1 MVALSMRSTIVAT
14 LGSLVVA
21 QFPPTPH
28 GLTTKNVEAYP
39 GVSIAYKRTTIC
51 ETTAKAWA
59 GYIHMP
65 SSYLKDGEASEEVV
79 HDVFLNI
86 WNRREELEISS
97 FPNFLLTAVR
107 YQVYNR
113 LRSAKS
119 PVIYE
124 ADHSAFTAITDT
136 NRAEN
141 KIEEEELYRVM
152 YDYLE
157 ELPKRCREIFCMSRI
172 EQLSNEEIAA
182 RLGISKRTVE
192 NQITAALKH
201 LRECYRYIAVIA
213 VLFKL

>member
-1 MVALSMRSTIVAT
+1 MSVY
-14 LGSLVVA
+14 
-21 QFPPTPH
+21 Q
-28 GLTTKNVEAYP
+28 
-39 GVSIAYKRTTIC
+39 VSDIQLWAAVKTNDELAFNELFKRYWVRLYK
-51 ETTAKAWA
+51 TANQ
-59 GYIHMP
+59 
-65 SSYLKDGEASEEVV
+65 YLKDGEASEEVV

-97 FPNFLLTAVR
+97 VPNFLLTAVR

-124 ADHSAFTAITDT
+124 ADHSAFASITDT
-136 NRAEN
+136 NQAED

-172 EQLSNEEIAA
+172 DQLSNDEIAA

-192 NQITAALKH
+192 NQITVALKH
-201 LRECYRYIAVIA
+201 LRECYHYIAVIA